1 MASFWKIPEGNT
13 SVVSLESVC
22 FIFPLEKI
30 QLGDE
35 RWVRTI
41 TIGKS
46 DLLIPKGYRGYM
58 EFDGRFGN
66 TVPSC
71 GKCDKERWRFPE
83 FNYPRRQ
90 MQSDGHDP
98 SLTEVWLLETNIH
111 G

>member
-1 MASFWKIPEGNT
+1 
-13 SVVSLESVC
+13 
-22 FIFPLEKI
+22 
-30 QLGDE
+30 
-35 RWVRTI
+35 
-41 TIGKS
+41 
-46 DLLIPKGYRGYM
+46 M